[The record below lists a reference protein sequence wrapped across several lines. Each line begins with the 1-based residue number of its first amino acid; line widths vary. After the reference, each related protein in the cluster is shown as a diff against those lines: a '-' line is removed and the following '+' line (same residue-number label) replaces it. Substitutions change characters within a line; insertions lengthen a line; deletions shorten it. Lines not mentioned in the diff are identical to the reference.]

1 MKVAAVVVG
10 VQGVL
15 IQMTGLDQM
24 MVLIVVVVVMEVMEV
39 VGIHM

>member
-24 MVLIVVVVVMEVMEV
+24 MVLIVVVVMEVMEV